1 MGVAE
6 ASRTAV
12 LVCQGR
18 AVAQGRLAVDRFD
31 DPTAMP
37 LLRDD
42 ERSAVE
48 QVRSGVAP
56 RGWGDRMEFEM
67 LRATAEVMVPRT
79 VRIDDAVRERR
90 APQLVILGA

>member
-1 MGVAE
+1 MDVAE

-18 AVAQGRLAVDRFD
+18 AVAQGHVAVDRFD

-37 LLRDD
+37 LLRED
-42 ERSAVE
+42 ERPAVE

-56 RGWGDRMEFEM
+56 RAWADRMEFEM
-67 LRATAEVMVPRT
+67 LWETGRA
-79 VRIDDAVRERR
+79 
-90 APQLVILGA
+90 G